1 MSSKSVRVSL
11 RRAAPRTHGHVARS
25 LAAVGVALSL
35 AACGG
40 VGQQVEQAVQD
51 GAASAQQTVLRAR
64 IDLVEAQIVAGINVA
79 ACTSDA
85 QCRALPIGATA
96 CGGPGRYLAYSIN
109 NTDEGTLAGL
119 AADHRRLSADLL
131 AAQQA
136 IGPCVVVE
144 PGRPACELLTC
155 RLR

>member
-1 MSSKSVRVSL
+1 MLSKSVRLSS
-11 RRAAPRTHGHVARS
+11 RTAASRARGRVARS
-25 LAAVGVALSL
+25 LAAGGLALSL

-40 VGQQVEQAVQD
+40 VGQQVEQTVQD

-64 IDLVEAQIVAGINVA
+64 IDLVEAQIVAGINLA

-85 QCRALPIGATA
+85 QCRALPIGAMA
-96 CGGPGRYLAYSIN
+96 CGGPGRYLAYSIS

-119 AADHRRLSADLL
+119 AADHRRLSAELL

-136 IGPCVVVE
+136 IGPCVMVE
-144 PGRPACELLTC
+144 PGRPSCELLTC